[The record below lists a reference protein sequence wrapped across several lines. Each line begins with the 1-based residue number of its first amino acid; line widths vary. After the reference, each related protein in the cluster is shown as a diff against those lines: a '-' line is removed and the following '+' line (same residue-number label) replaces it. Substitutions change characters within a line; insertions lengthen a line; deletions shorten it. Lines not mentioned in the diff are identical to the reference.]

1 MAADEGGIEWLY
13 ELLQDVQLEQFF
25 TRIRDD
31 LQVTRLGH
39 FDYVQAED
47 LEKIG
52 MGKPGIRRLL
62 EAVKKRKAQLWKKSI
77 LTRLIPVGTT
87 SKQNTN
93 ASKKIST
100 ADSLSAGLTCL
111 IQEKDISLSVK
122 LGDGSFGVVRR
133 GEWTTPS
140 GRSQPVAVKV
150 LKQDALS
157 LPGVFEDFIKEVQA
171 MHQLDHPNLIRLFGV
186 VLTQPMMMITE
197 LAPLG
202 SLLDYLR
209 KQCQHSPITTLWDYA
224 LQVATGMAYLESKR
238 FIHRDLACRNVL
250 LAAADKVKIGDFG
263 LMRALPQ
270 QEDCYIMTEHK
281 KVPFP
286 WCAPESLKS
295 RQFSHA
301 SDTWMF
307 GVTLWEMFTFGEDPW
322 MGLNGTQ
329 ILRKV
334 DREGE
339 RLSQP
344 EACPSEMYQLMLQC
358 WAKVPSDRPTFE
370 ALRTF
375 LSRTFPPIMKA
386 LHKFEEADKMTIEQ
400 SDNIIIID
408 GRAEL
413 YWWVGQNQRTFHI
426 GQFPRCLVDPMR
438 KKVVEDISKPL
449 QNSFIHTGHGS
460 PYGKSWGS
468 PAFIDDVYLR
478 NPMEPPDI
486 LGIAQQEAGAE
497 GPKLPDRKK
506 KLLQQGSKS
515 RNANKFTY
523 SKLTNEAGN
532 KTKSKKQGTLETES
546 SNLSP
551 RMNGEMRTSSEGVLI
566 DLDGQN
572 DSPVQLRTSS
582 AMSPSQRN
590 TAHTASILD
599 EPIDGAEDDA
609 SSWGEADCSGH
620 TYANCSYSRY
630 GNGEIPPSNVG
641 DSSRRL
647 SSPDPF
653 DTSRVFGP
661 NRYYSH
667 VTPELVSLKSRSN
680 PTEARNLESVN
691 EGASMY
697 LNIDQEQYSEIPD
710 IVPHGNTIPSRR
722 EWPENVKVNHSELM
736 LFSPP
741 PLPDTWPRDS
751 LFNRSNSV
759 CLPVTGPNRSLPSSS
774 SSQKPLANEEDDSPV
789 KLLDLKFISEL
800 EKHLGQ
806 KEASANLMNTPSN
819 SLILS
824 AHPNNAS
831 AGQVVPSSQNG
842 SMPVIPMLRPPPQSN
857 KLTQKN
863 SPSAKYPNTLTS
875 TSGALL
881 PVGNQMQLPSTWGS
895 KVQNTWY
902 SKSVNLRQYD
912 TVGSRPVRSQSVCLP
927 NSLMQQQNATMP
939 STTETVNSN
948 YGSLQRDLNLSSN
961 QNLRGPYGTL
971 LTSSQ
976 PDNININPAVATPVH
991 SLAFPSPI
999 REKELVKEMSM
1010 LNFNKMWNE
1019 TTTSKPVESAH
1030 RSLVNENMSLVAR
1043 PSINMASHS
1052 GHSVR
1057 SPQQLER
1064 QEMKKAQLACTISPS
1079 GRNSSFGASSGPLPP
1094 LEPPWF
1100 SQGLSPDV
1108 SGTDTSSLHSGI
1120 KNIPGS
1126 NLASLSWSPP
1136 VTDKRAAT
1144 SQFHL
1149 PASSLLSASP
1159 PLNSSSEKLVMSLNR
1174 EFSSGKVCGL
1184 LREVGDAREEES
1196 LAALQAT
1203 GWDVAAAARN
1213 IKLDRLLRL
1222 GLASRHQCEVAL
1234 QKCDW
1239 NVELAASSLLD
1250 GMKS

>member
-1 MAADEGGIEWLY
+1 
-13 ELLQDVQLEQFF
+13 
-25 TRIRDD
+25 
-31 LQVTRLGH
+31 
-39 FDYVQAED
+39 
-47 LEKIG
+47 
-52 MGKPGIRRLL
+52 
-62 EAVKKRKAQLWKKSI
+62 
-77 LTRLIPVGTT
+77 
-87 SKQNTN
+87 
-93 ASKKIST
+93 
-100 ADSLSAGLTCL
+100 
-111 IQEKDISLSVK
+111 
-122 LGDGSFGVVRR
+122 
-133 GEWTTPS
+133 
-140 GRSQPVAVKV
+140 
-150 LKQDALS
+150 
-157 LPGVFEDFIKEVQA
+157 
-171 MHQLDHPNLIRLFGV
+171 
-186 VLTQPMMMITE
+186 
-197 LAPLG
+197 
-202 SLLDYLR
+202 
-209 KQCQHSPITTLWDYA
+209 
-224 LQVATGMAYLESKR
+224 
-238 FIHRDLACRNVL
+238 
-250 LAAADKVKIGDFG
+250 
-263 LMRALPQ
+263 
-270 QEDCYIMTEHK
+270 
-281 KVPFP
+281 
-286 WCAPESLKS
+286 
-295 RQFSHA
+295 
-301 SDTWMF
+301 
-307 GVTLWEMFTFGEDPW
+307 
-322 MGLNGTQ
+322 
-329 ILRKV
+329 
-334 DREGE
+334 
-339 RLSQP
+339 
-344 EACPSEMYQLMLQC
+344 
-358 WAKVPSDRPTFE
+358 
-370 ALRTF
+370 
-375 LSRTFPPIMKA
+375 MKA

-400 SDNIIIID
+400 GDNIIIID

-506 KLLQQGSKS
+506 SSKS

-532 KTKSKKQGTLETES
+532 KTKNKKQGTLETES
-546 SNLSP
+546 SNLSL

-572 DSPVQLRTSS
+572 DSPVQLRISS
-582 AMSPSQRN
+582 AMSPLQRN
-590 TAHTASILD
+590 TTHTASILD

-630 GNGEIPPSNVG
+630 GNGEIPPSNIG

-667 VTPELVSLKSRSN
+667 VTPELVSHKSRSN

-759 CLPVTGPNRSLPSSS
+759 CLPVSGPNRSFPSSS
-774 SSQKPLANEEDDSPV
+774 SSQKPLANKEDESPV

-819 SLILS
+819 SFMLS
-824 AHPNNAS
+824 AHPNNVL

-863 SPSAKYPNTLTS
+863 SPSAKYSDTLTS

-912 TVGSRPVRSQSVCLP
+912 TVGCRPVRSQSVYLP

-961 QNLRGPYGTL
+961 QNLKGPYGTL

-976 PDNININPAVATPVH
+976 PDNININPALATPVN
-991 SLAFPSPI
+991 SLALPSLSH
-999 REKELVKEMSM
+999 EKDLVKEMSM

-1030 RSLVNENMSLVAR
+1030 KSLANENMSLVAR
-1043 PSINMASHS
+1043 PSTTMASHS
-1052 GHSVR
+1052 GQSVR

-1064 QEMKKAQLACTISPS
+1064 QEMKKAQLAGTLSPS

-1100 SQGLSPDV
+1100 SQGLSPNV
-1108 SGTDTSSLHSGI
+1108 SGTDTSSMHSGI
-1120 KNIPGS
+1120 KNIPGG
-1126 NLASLSWSPP
+1126 NLASLSWSPS
-1136 VTDKRAAT
+1136 VNDKRAAA
-1144 SQFHL
+1144 SQFHQ
-1149 PASSLLSASP
+1149 PVGSSLSASP

-1203 GWDVAAAARN
+1203 GWDVVAAAKN

-1250 GMKS
+1250 AMKNPINLFCGPMANSPRPYGGPQSRDMPLLREIVTPVPVGGMFCLHEGKAQESLGMSFNPCTYSPTCINLNSQRQVRKRPVVLDCDISPSRDCNNLYRCWNCLSHHSCVKLSEVGNLWLGLLVKSLTLPSD